1 MYLAALATPRCLD
14 AESKGQLSVVKPID
28 EETLMGT
35 QPKAAKQEG
44 SAGRETAKRHSSDQ
58 AEENA
63 SEKSKQMQQ
72 KKSEPMEKSE
82 SIQTML
88 DFLKGCG
95 WGT

>member
-44 SAGRETAKRHSSDQ
+44 SGRETAKRHSSDQ

-63 SEKSKQMQQ
+63 SEKSKKLER

-82 SIQTML
+82 STQTML